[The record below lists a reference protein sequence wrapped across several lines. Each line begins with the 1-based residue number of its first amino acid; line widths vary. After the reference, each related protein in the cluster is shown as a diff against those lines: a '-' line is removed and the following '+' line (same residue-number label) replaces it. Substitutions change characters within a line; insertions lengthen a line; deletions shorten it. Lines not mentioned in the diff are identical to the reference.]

1 MKRIVQNLLAVFLL
15 AVLLVPV
22 TALGEDGTVT
32 KCSNCNSTNI
42 YMNRTIWRNGKHCC
56 VYKCDDCRQ
65 ETYGSYVAC
74 DVTMPT
80 KCTEKATC
88 PTCGKKYTG
97 TTHNMPDEVSW
108 TWNNADGINLASV
121 AGAAACMDCRQ
132 EFTTKAYSIGYKT
145 TKNPTCKS
153 NKEVTY
159 TISGVMLGGRSYSP
173 ATTLEIEGTATG
185 RHSPI
190 PDKGKP
196 ATCTEPGLTE
206 GSHCYYCNEVLE
218 AQKEIPASG
227 HLDVYASKLEQAATC
242 TQDGWTKE
250 TKCKNCG
257 QTVKERE
264 RIPAPGHKEVTDAAV
279 AATCTQDGKKEGKHC
294 SVCKKVLVEQEV
306 IPATGHKEVTDA
318 AVAPT
323 CTKVGWTEGSHC
335 SVCNKELTAQTRIP
349 AIGHA
354 VAEGTEAVWVWHIP
368 ENGGFASADVS
379 AQCKNCKE
387 MISTTANSIAIW
399 HNINAT
405 CTESGK
411 NVYSVTV
418 LLGGQE
424 FYGEKEVK
432 NPDAPAKGHTEV
444 IDAAVAPTCTE
455 TGKTEG
461 KHCSVCKEVL
471 VKQETVP
478 ATGHKEVTDAAVAPT
493 CTKNGLT
500 EGSHCSKCGWV
511 KQAQKPISA
520 IGHAVE
526 KEAETVWE
534 WNIPADGSFA
544 SVKVSAQCKNCN
556 DTISTTANNATY
568 WHSINATCTES
579 GKNVY
584 SVTVSLGGQDFYGE
598 KEVDNPD
605 DPARGHTEVTDA
617 AVAPTCTET
626 GKTEGKHCSVC
637 NTVLTKQETIPAT
650 GHTEVTDAAVAPT
663 CTETGLTEG
672 SHCSV
677 CNTVLKAQEVIPA
690 LGHTEV
696 TDAAVAPTCTQTG
709 LTEGSHC
716 SVCNTVLKAQE
727 VIPALGHTEVT
738 DAAVAPTCT
747 ESGKTEGKHC
757 SVCNTVL
764 KAQEVIPALGHTVVT
779 DAAVAPTCTE
789 TGKTEGKHCSVC
801 NKILVMQEE
810 IPADGHEWGEWFVTE
825 AAKESESG
833 KETRVCRRDS
843 SHTQTREIP
852 ALGNESNAP
861 RLHVLDKQ
869 NADRFFETTQQ
880 GSTLRVVSEY
890 NEVTVLTG
898 TSEILNKLLEQGI
911 QILEFV
917 TPQGTVRVAVKPLL
931 NAMGS
936 NGKFELSVTKQGASL
951 YVNRELRNELLL

>member
-22 TALGEDGTVT
+22 TALGAGCKPYAHAVDKGAETV
-32 KCSNCNSTNI
+32 
-42 YMNRTIWRNGKHCC
+42 W
-56 VYKCDDCRQ
+56 D
-65 ETYGSYVAC
+65 
-74 DVTMPT
+74 
-80 KCTEKATC
+80 
-88 PTCGKKYTG
+88 
-97 TTHNMPDEVSW
+97 W
-108 TWNNADGINLASV
+108 T
-121 AGAAACMDCRQ
+121 
-132 EFTTKAYSIGYKT
+132 
-145 TKNPTCKS
+145 
-153 NKEVTY
+153 
-159 TISGVMLGGRSYSP
+159 
-173 ATTLEIEGTATG
+173 
-185 RHSPI
+185 I
-190 PDKGKP
+190 PDKGFASVTVSARCKNCNEMISTTANSIAIQRTIGANCTESGKNVYWVTVSLGGQDFYGEKEVDNPNAPAKGHTPKTVWGKP
-196 ATCTEPGLTE
+196 ATCAEPGLTA
-206 GSHCYYCNEVLE
+206 GKVCLFCNEVLVKQE
-218 AQKEIPASG
+218 VIPKTD
-227 HLDVYASKLEQAATC
+227 HNKNNIVQTQAYVPYTC
-242 TQDGWTKE
+242 TEDGYTAEK
-250 TKCKNCG
+250 KCKTCG
-257 QTVKERE
+257 QTVQERE

-279 AATCTQDGKKEGKHC
+279 AATCTK
-294 SVCKKVLVEQEV
+294 
-306 IPATGHKEVTDA
+306 
-318 AVAPT
+318 
-323 CTKVGWTEGSHC
+323 
-335 SVCNKELTAQTRIP
+335 
-349 AIGHA
+349 
-354 VAEGTEAVWVWHIP
+354 
-368 ENGGFASADVS
+368 
-379 AQCKNCKE
+379 
-387 MISTTANSIAIW
+387 
-399 HNINAT
+399 
-405 CTESGK
+405 
-411 NVYSVTV
+411 
-418 LLGGQE
+418 
-424 FYGEKEVK
+424 
-432 NPDAPAKGHTEV
+432 
-444 IDAAVAPTCTE
+444 

-526 KEAETVWE
+526 KKAETVWE

-584 SVTVSLGGQDFYGE
+584 SVTVLLGGQEFYGE
-598 KEVDNPD
+598 KEVNNPN

-626 GKTEGKHCSVC
+626 GLTEGKHCSVC
-637 NTVLTKQETIPAT
+637 NTVLKAQEVIPAT

-672 SHCSV
+672 KHCSV
-677 CNTVLKAQEVIPA
+677 CNE
-690 LGHTEV
+690 
-696 TDAAVAPTCTQTG
+696 
-709 LTEGSHC
+709 
-716 SVCNTVLKAQE
+716 VLKAQE

-747 ESGKTEGKHC
+747 ES
-757 SVCNTVL
+757 
-764 KAQEVIPALGHTVVT
+764 
-779 DAAVAPTCTE
+779 
-789 TGKTEGKHCSVC
+789 GKTEGKHCSVC

-833 KETRVCRRDS
+833 KEMRVCHRDG

-890 NEVTVLTG
+890 DEVTVLTG

-936 NGKFELSVTKQGASL
+936 NGKFELSVTKQGATL

>member
-22 TALGEDGTVT
+22 TALGAGCKPYAHAVDKGAETV
-32 KCSNCNSTNI
+32 
-42 YMNRTIWRNGKHCC
+42 W
-56 VYKCDDCRQ
+56 D
-65 ETYGSYVAC
+65 
-74 DVTMPT
+74 
-80 KCTEKATC
+80 
-88 PTCGKKYTG
+88 
-97 TTHNMPDEVSW
+97 W
-108 TWNNADGINLASV
+108 T
-121 AGAAACMDCRQ
+121 
-132 EFTTKAYSIGYKT
+132 
-145 TKNPTCKS
+145 
-153 NKEVTY
+153 
-159 TISGVMLGGRSYSP
+159 
-173 ATTLEIEGTATG
+173 
-185 RHSPI
+185 I
-190 PDKGKP
+190 PDKGFASVTVSARCKNCNEMISTTANSIAIQRTIGANCTESGKNVYWVTVSLGGQDFYGEKEVDNPNAPAKGHTPKTVWGKP
-196 ATCTEPGLTE
+196 ATCAEPGLTA
-206 GSHCYYCNEVLE
+206 GKVCLFCNEVLVKQE
-218 AQKEIPASG
+218 VIPKTD
-227 HLDVYASKLEQAATC
+227 HNKNNIVQTQAYVPYTC
-242 TQDGWTKE
+242 TEDGYTAEK
-250 TKCKNCG
+250 KCKTCG
-257 QTVKERE
+257 QTVQERE

-279 AATCTQDGKKEGKHC
+279 AATCTK
-294 SVCKKVLVEQEV
+294 
-306 IPATGHKEVTDA
+306 
-318 AVAPT
+318 
-323 CTKVGWTEGSHC
+323 
-335 SVCNKELTAQTRIP
+335 
-349 AIGHA
+349 
-354 VAEGTEAVWVWHIP
+354 
-368 ENGGFASADVS
+368 
-379 AQCKNCKE
+379 
-387 MISTTANSIAIW
+387 
-399 HNINAT
+399 
-405 CTESGK
+405 
-411 NVYSVTV
+411 
-418 LLGGQE
+418 
-424 FYGEKEVK
+424 
-432 NPDAPAKGHTEV
+432 
-444 IDAAVAPTCTE
+444 

-526 KEAETVWE
+526 KKAETVWE

-568 WHSINATCTES
+568 WHSINATCTKD

-598 KEVDNPD
+598 KEVDNPN
-605 DPARGHTEVTDA
+605 DPARGHTEVIDA

-637 NTVLTKQETIPAT
+637 NEVLKAQEVIPAT

-663 CTETGLTEG
+663 C
-672 SHCSV
+672 
-677 CNTVLKAQEVIPA
+677 I
-690 LGHTEV
+690 
-696 TDAAVAPTCTQTG
+696 
-709 LTEGSHC
+709 
-716 SVCNTVLKAQE
+716 
-727 VIPALGHTEVT
+727 
-738 DAAVAPTCT
+738 
-747 ESGKTEGKHC
+747 ESGKTEG
-757 SVCNTVL
+757 T
-764 KAQEVIPALGHTVVT
+764 
-779 DAAVAPTCTE
+779 
-789 TGKTEGKHCSVC
+789 HCSVC

-833 KETRVCRRDS
+833 KEMRVCRRDS

-890 NEVTVLTG
+890 DEVTVLTG

-936 NGKFELSVTKQGASL
+936 NGKFELSVTKQGATL

>member
-22 TALGEDGTVT
+22 TALGAGCKPYAHAVDKGAETV
-32 KCSNCNSTNI
+32 
-42 YMNRTIWRNGKHCC
+42 W
-56 VYKCDDCRQ
+56 D
-65 ETYGSYVAC
+65 
-74 DVTMPT
+74 
-80 KCTEKATC
+80 
-88 PTCGKKYTG
+88 
-97 TTHNMPDEVSW
+97 W
-108 TWNNADGINLASV
+108 T
-121 AGAAACMDCRQ
+121 
-132 EFTTKAYSIGYKT
+132 
-145 TKNPTCKS
+145 
-153 NKEVTY
+153 
-159 TISGVMLGGRSYSP
+159 
-173 ATTLEIEGTATG
+173 
-185 RHSPI
+185 I
-190 PDKGKP
+190 PDKGFASVTVSARCKNCNEMISTTANSIAIQRTIGANCTESGKNVYWVTVSLGGQDFYGEKEVDNPNAPAKGHTPKTVWGKP
-196 ATCTEPGLTE
+196 ATCAEPGLTA
-206 GSHCYYCNEVLE
+206 GKVCLFCNEVLVKQE
-218 AQKEIPASG
+218 VIPKTD
-227 HLDVYASKLEQAATC
+227 HNKNNIVQTQAYVPYTC
-242 TQDGWTKE
+242 TEDGYTAEK
-250 TKCKNCG
+250 KCKACG
-257 QTVKERE
+257 QTVQERE

-279 AATCTQDGKKEGKHC
+279 AATCTK
-294 SVCKKVLVEQEV
+294 
-306 IPATGHKEVTDA
+306 
-318 AVAPT
+318 
-323 CTKVGWTEGSHC
+323 
-335 SVCNKELTAQTRIP
+335 
-349 AIGHA
+349 
-354 VAEGTEAVWVWHIP
+354 
-368 ENGGFASADVS
+368 
-379 AQCKNCKE
+379 
-387 MISTTANSIAIW
+387 
-399 HNINAT
+399 
-405 CTESGK
+405 
-411 NVYSVTV
+411 
-418 LLGGQE
+418 
-424 FYGEKEVK
+424 
-432 NPDAPAKGHTEV
+432 
-444 IDAAVAPTCTE
+444 

-526 KEAETVWE
+526 KKAETVWE

-568 WHSINATCTES
+568 WHSINATCTKD

-598 KEVDNPD
+598 KEVENPN
-605 DPARGHTEVTDA
+605 DPARGHTEVIDA

-637 NTVLTKQETIPAT
+637 NE
-650 GHTEVTDAAVAPT
+650 
-663 CTETGLTEG
+663 
-672 SHCSV
+672 
-677 CNTVLKAQEVIPA
+677 
-690 LGHTEV
+690 
-696 TDAAVAPTCTQTG
+696 
-709 LTEGSHC
+709 
-716 SVCNTVLKAQE
+716 VLKAQE

-747 ESGKTEGKHC
+747 ES
-757 SVCNTVL
+757 
-764 KAQEVIPALGHTVVT
+764 
-779 DAAVAPTCTE
+779 
-789 TGKTEGKHCSVC
+789 GKTEGKHCSVC

-833 KETRVCRRDS
+833 KEMRVCRRDG

-890 NEVTVLTG
+890 DEVTVLTG

-936 NGKFELSVTKQGASL
+936 NGKFELSVTKQGATL

>member
-22 TALGEDGTVT
+22 TALGAEKCEHVMPDEAVWTWTPPATPGEGTASYTITAECT
-32 KCSNCNSTNI
+32 KCGKVFTGNG
-42 YMNRTIWRNGKHCC
+42 RAWIWDTEAATCTHNKFVTHKINHSLNGK
-56 VYKCDDCRQ
+56 
-65 ETYGSYVAC
+65 T
-74 DVTMPT
+74 
-80 KCTEKATC
+80 
-88 PTCGKKYTG
+88 YTG
-97 TTHNMPDEVSW
+97 TYRVEVPN
-108 TWNNADGINLASV
+108 T
-121 AGAAACMDCRQ
+121 MQ
-132 EFTTKAYSIGYKT
+132 EDTAEPVWGK
-145 TKNPTCKS
+145 
-153 NKEVTY
+153 
-159 TISGVMLGGRSYSP
+159 P
-173 ATTLEIEGTATG
+173 ATCAEAGLSYGERCKFCKKMLKEQTEIPKKTEHNNIIQTQ
-185 RHSPI
+185 
-190 PDKGKP
+190 KYKP
-196 ATCTEPGLTE
+196 ATCTEDG
-206 GSHCYYCNEVLE
+206 HE
-218 AQKEIPASG
+218 AEKQCQTCGTITKPATII
-227 HLDVYASKLEQAATC
+227 KAT
-242 TQDGWTKE
+242 
-250 TKCKNCG
+250 
-257 QTVKERE
+257 
-264 RIPAPGHKEVTDAAV
+264 GHKWVTDAAV
-279 AATCTQDGKKEGKHC
+279 AATCTQD
-294 SVCKKVLVEQEV
+294 
-306 IPATGHKEVTDA
+306 
-318 AVAPT
+318 
-323 CTKVGWTEGSHC
+323 
-335 SVCNKELTAQTRIP
+335 
-349 AIGHA
+349 
-354 VAEGTEAVWVWHIP
+354 
-368 ENGGFASADVS
+368 
-379 AQCKNCKE
+379 
-387 MISTTANSIAIW
+387 
-399 HNINAT
+399 
-405 CTESGK
+405 
-411 NVYSVTV
+411 
-418 LLGGQE
+418 
-424 FYGEKEVK
+424 
-432 NPDAPAKGHTEV
+432 
-444 IDAAVAPTCTE
+444 
-455 TGKTEG
+455 GKTEG

-637 NTVLTKQETIPAT
+637 NTVLKAQEVIPAT

-672 SHCSV
+672 KHCSV

-690 LGHTEV
+690 TGHTEV

-727 VIPALGHTEVT
+727 VIPAPGHKEVT

-747 ESGKTEGKHC
+747 KTG
-757 SVCNTVL
+757 L
-764 KAQEVIPALGHTVVT
+764 
-779 DAAVAPTCTE
+779 
-789 TGKTEGKHCSVC
+789 TEGKHCSVC

-833 KETRVCRRDS
+833 KEMRVCRRDS

-890 NEVTVLTG
+890 DEVTVLTG

-936 NGKFELSVTKQGASL
+936 NGKFELSVTKQGATL

>member
-22 TALGEDGTVT
+22 TALGAEKCEHVMPDEAVWTWTPPATPGEGTASYTITAECT
-32 KCSNCNSTNI
+32 KCGKVFTGNG
-42 YMNRTIWRNGKHCC
+42 RAWIWDTEAATCTHNKFVTHKINHSLNGK
-56 VYKCDDCRQ
+56 
-65 ETYGSYVAC
+65 T
-74 DVTMPT
+74 
-80 KCTEKATC
+80 
-88 PTCGKKYTG
+88 YTG
-97 TTHNMPDEVSW
+97 TYRVEVPN
-108 TWNNADGINLASV
+108 T
-121 AGAAACMDCRQ
+121 MQ
-132 EFTTKAYSIGYKT
+132 EHTAEPVWGK
-145 TKNPTCKS
+145 
-153 NKEVTY
+153 
-159 TISGVMLGGRSYSP
+159 P
-173 ATTLEIEGTATG
+173 ATCAEAGLSYGERCKFCKKMLKEQTEIPKKTEHNNIIQTQ
-185 RHSPI
+185 
-190 PDKGKP
+190 KYKP
-196 ATCTEPGLTE
+196 ATCTEDG
-206 GSHCYYCNEVLE
+206 HE
-218 AQKEIPASG
+218 AEKQCQTCGTITKPATII
-227 HLDVYASKLEQAATC
+227 KAT
-242 TQDGWTKE
+242 
-250 TKCKNCG
+250 
-257 QTVKERE
+257 
-264 RIPAPGHKEVTDAAV
+264 GHKWVTDAAV
-279 AATCTQDGKKEGKHC
+279 AATCTQD
-294 SVCKKVLVEQEV
+294 
-306 IPATGHKEVTDA
+306 
-318 AVAPT
+318 
-323 CTKVGWTEGSHC
+323 
-335 SVCNKELTAQTRIP
+335 
-349 AIGHA
+349 
-354 VAEGTEAVWVWHIP
+354 
-368 ENGGFASADVS
+368 
-379 AQCKNCKE
+379 
-387 MISTTANSIAIW
+387 
-399 HNINAT
+399 
-405 CTESGK
+405 
-411 NVYSVTV
+411 
-418 LLGGQE
+418 
-424 FYGEKEVK
+424 
-432 NPDAPAKGHTEV
+432 
-444 IDAAVAPTCTE
+444 
-455 TGKTEG
+455 GKTEG

-626 GKTEGKHCSVC
+626 GKTEG
-637 NTVLTKQETIPAT
+637 
-650 GHTEVTDAAVAPT
+650 
-663 CTETGLTEG
+663 

-696 TDAAVAPTCTQTG
+696 TDAAVAPTCTKTG
-709 LTEGSHC
+709 LT
-716 SVCNTVLKAQE
+716 A
-727 VIPALGHTEVT
+727 
-738 DAAVAPTCT
+738 
-747 ESGKTEGKHC
+747 GKHC

-764 KAQEVIPALGHTVVT
+764 KAQEVIPATGHTVVT

-789 TGKTEGKHCSVC
+789 TGKTEGKHCSVCNTVLTKQETVPATGHTEVTDAAVAPTCTESGKTEGKHCSVC

-833 KETRVCRRDS
+833 KEMRVCRRDG

-890 NEVTVLTG
+890 DEVTVLTG

-936 NGKFELSVTKQGASL
+936 NGKFELSVTKQGATL

>member
-22 TALGEDGTVT
+22 TALGAEKCEHVMPDEAVWTWTPPATPGEGTASYTITAECT
-32 KCSNCNSTNI
+32 KCGKVFTGNG
-42 YMNRTIWRNGKHCC
+42 RAWIWDTEAATCTHNKFVTHKINHSLNGK
-56 VYKCDDCRQ
+56 
-65 ETYGSYVAC
+65 T
-74 DVTMPT
+74 
-80 KCTEKATC
+80 
-88 PTCGKKYTG
+88 YTG
-97 TTHNMPDEVSW
+97 TYRVEVPN
-108 TWNNADGINLASV
+108 T
-121 AGAAACMDCRQ
+121 MQ
-132 EFTTKAYSIGYKT
+132 EHTAEPVWGK
-145 TKNPTCKS
+145 
-153 NKEVTY
+153 
-159 TISGVMLGGRSYSP
+159 P
-173 ATTLEIEGTATG
+173 ATCAEAGLSYGERCKFCKKMLKEQTEIPKKTEHNNIIQTQ
-185 RHSPI
+185 
-190 PDKGKP
+190 KYKP
-196 ATCTEPGLTE
+196 ATCTEDG
-206 GSHCYYCNEVLE
+206 HE
-218 AQKEIPASG
+218 AEKQCQTCGTITKPATII
-227 HLDVYASKLEQAATC
+227 KAT
-242 TQDGWTKE
+242 
-250 TKCKNCG
+250 
-257 QTVKERE
+257 
-264 RIPAPGHKEVTDAAV
+264 GHKWVTDAAV
-279 AATCTQDGKKEGKHC
+279 AATCTQD
-294 SVCKKVLVEQEV
+294 
-306 IPATGHKEVTDA
+306 
-318 AVAPT
+318 
-323 CTKVGWTEGSHC
+323 
-335 SVCNKELTAQTRIP
+335 
-349 AIGHA
+349 
-354 VAEGTEAVWVWHIP
+354 
-368 ENGGFASADVS
+368 
-379 AQCKNCKE
+379 
-387 MISTTANSIAIW
+387 
-399 HNINAT
+399 
-405 CTESGK
+405 
-411 NVYSVTV
+411 
-418 LLGGQE
+418 
-424 FYGEKEVK
+424 
-432 NPDAPAKGHTEV
+432 
-444 IDAAVAPTCTE
+444 
-455 TGKTEG
+455 GKTEG

-626 GKTEGKHCSVC
+626 GKTEG
-637 NTVLTKQETIPAT
+637 
-650 GHTEVTDAAVAPT
+650 
-663 CTETGLTEG
+663 

-696 TDAAVAPTCTQTG
+696 TDAAVAPTCTKTGLTEGKHCSVCNEVLVEQETIPATGHTEVTDAAVAPTCTETGKTEGKHCSVCNTVLVEQETIPALGHTEVTDAAVAPTCTQTG
-709 LTEGSHC
+709 LTEGKHC

-757 SVCNTVL
+757 SVCN
-764 KAQEVIPALGHTVVT
+764 
-779 DAAVAPTCTE
+779 
-789 TGKTEGKHCSVC
+789 
-801 NKILVMQEE
+801 KILVMQEE

-833 KETRVCRRDS
+833 KEMRVCRRDG

-890 NEVTVLTG
+890 DEVTVLTG

-936 NGKFELSVTKQGASL
+936 NGKFELSVTKQGATL

>member
-306 IPATGHKEVTDA
+306 IPATGH
-318 AVAPT
+318 
-323 CTKVGWTEGSHC
+323 
-335 SVCNKELTAQTRIP
+335 
-349 AIGHA
+349 
-354 VAEGTEAVWVWHIP
+354 
-368 ENGGFASADVS
+368 
-379 AQCKNCKE
+379 
-387 MISTTANSIAIW
+387 
-399 HNINAT
+399 
-405 CTESGK
+405 
-411 NVYSVTV
+411 
-418 LLGGQE
+418 
-424 FYGEKEVK
+424 
-432 NPDAPAKGHTEV
+432 
-444 IDAAVAPTCTE
+444 
-455 TGKTEG
+455 
-461 KHCSVCKEVL
+461 
-471 VKQETVP
+471 
-478 ATGHKEVTDAAVAPT
+478 
-493 CTKNGLT
+493 
-500 EGSHCSKCGWV
+500 
-511 KQAQKPISA
+511 
-520 IGHAVE
+520 
-526 KEAETVWE
+526 
-534 WNIPADGSFA
+534 
-544 SVKVSAQCKNCN
+544 
-556 DTISTTANNATY
+556 
-568 WHSINATCTES
+568 
-579 GKNVY
+579 
-584 SVTVSLGGQDFYGE
+584 
-598 KEVDNPD
+598 
-605 DPARGHTEVTDA
+605 TEVTDA

-626 GKTEGKHCSVC
+626 GKTEG
-637 NTVLTKQETIPAT
+637 T
-650 GHTEVTDAAVAPT
+650 
-663 CTETGLTEG
+663 
-672 SHCSV
+672 
-677 CNTVLKAQEVIPA
+677 
-690 LGHTEV
+690 
-696 TDAAVAPTCTQTG
+696 
-709 LTEGSHC
+709 
-716 SVCNTVLKAQE
+716 
-727 VIPALGHTEVT
+727 
-738 DAAVAPTCT
+738 
-747 ESGKTEGKHC
+747 
-757 SVCNTVL
+757 
-764 KAQEVIPALGHTVVT
+764 
-779 DAAVAPTCTE
+779 
-789 TGKTEGKHCSVC
+789 HCSVC

-880 GSTLRVVSEY
+880 GSTLRIVSEY
-890 NEVTVLTG
+890 DEVTVLTG

-936 NGKFELSVTKQGASL
+936 NGKFELSVTKQGATL

>member
-32 KCSNCNSTNI
+32 ECSNCNSTNI
-42 YMNRTIWRNGKHCC
+42 YVTRKNWYNGKHRC
-56 VYKCDDCRQ
+56 VYKCSDCKN
-65 ETYGSYVAC
+65 ETYGSYVPC

-80 KCTEKATC
+80 GCTETATC
-88 PTCGKKYTG
+88 PTCGHKYTG

-108 TWNNADGINLASV
+108 TWNNADGKNMASV
-121 AGAAACMDCRQ
+121 TGTAKCIDCGKTIEKTRYSIAYKI
-132 EFTTKAYSIGYKT
+132 TTK
-145 TKNPTCKS
+145 PTCQL
-153 NKEVTY
+153 NQEVTY
-159 TISGVMLGGRSYSP
+159 APQDGVTLGGRRYSP
-173 ATTLEIEGTATG
+173 SFTVEIPNTKTD
-185 RHSPI
+185 HFPI
-190 PDKGKP
+190 RDKGKP
-196 ATCTEPGLTE
+196 ATCTEDGLTE
-206 GSHCYYCNEVLE
+206 GSHCYYCNKVLE
-218 AQKEIPASG
+218 AQEAVPASG

-257 QTVKERE
+257 QTVQERE
-264 RIPAPGHKEVTDAAV
+264 RIPAP
-279 AATCTQDGKKEGKHC
+279 
-294 SVCKKVLVEQEV
+294 
-306 IPATGHKEVTDA
+306 
-318 AVAPT
+318 
-323 CTKVGWTEGSHC
+323 
-335 SVCNKELTAQTRIP
+335 
-349 AIGHA
+349 
-354 VAEGTEAVWVWHIP
+354 
-368 ENGGFASADVS
+368 
-379 AQCKNCKE
+379 
-387 MISTTANSIAIW
+387 
-399 HNINAT
+399 
-405 CTESGK
+405 
-411 NVYSVTV
+411 
-418 LLGGQE
+418 
-424 FYGEKEVK
+424 
-432 NPDAPAKGHTEV
+432 
-444 IDAAVAPTCTE
+444 
-455 TGKTEG
+455 
-461 KHCSVCKEVL
+461 
-471 VKQETVP
+471 
-478 ATGHKEVTDAAVAPT
+478 GHKEVTDAAVAPT

-526 KEAETVWE
+526 KKAETVWE

-584 SVTVSLGGQDFYGE
+584 SVTVLLGGQEFYGE
-598 KEVDNPD
+598 KEVNNPN

-637 NTVLTKQETIPAT
+637 NTVL
-650 GHTEVTDAAVAPT
+650 
-663 CTETGLTEG
+663 
-672 SHCSV
+672 
-677 CNTVLKAQEVIPA
+677 
-690 LGHTEV
+690 
-696 TDAAVAPTCTQTG
+696 
-709 LTEGSHC
+709 
-716 SVCNTVLKAQE
+716 KAQE

-747 ESGKTEGKHC
+747 ETGKTEGKHCSVCNTVLVKQETVPATGHTEVTDVAVAPTCTETGLTEGTHC

-764 KAQEVIPALGHTVVT
+764 KAQEVIPATGHTEVT

-833 KETRVCRRDS
+833 KEMRVCRRDS

-890 NEVTVLTG
+890 DEVTVLTG

-936 NGKFELSVTKQGASL
+936 NGKFELSVTKQGATL

>member
-22 TALGEDGTVT
+22 TALGAEKCEHVMPDEAVWTWTPPATPGEGTASYTITAECT
-32 KCSNCNSTNI
+32 KCGKVFTG
-42 YMNRTIWRNGKHCC
+42 NGKAWIQH
-56 VYKCDDCRQ
+56 
-65 ETYGSYVAC
+65 
-74 DVTMPT
+74 
-80 KCTEKATC
+80 TEAATC
-88 PTCGKKYTG
+88 THNKFVTHIINHPLNGKTYTG
-97 TTHNMPDEVSW
+97 TYRVEVPN
-108 TWNNADGINLASV
+108 T
-121 AGAAACMDCRQ
+121 MQ
-132 EFTTKAYSIGYKT
+132 EHTAEPVWGK
-145 TKNPTCKS
+145 
-153 NKEVTY
+153 
-159 TISGVMLGGRSYSP
+159 P
-173 ATTLEIEGTATG
+173 ATCAEAGLSYGERCKFCKKMLKEQTEIPKKTEHNNIIQTQ
-185 RHSPI
+185 
-190 PDKGKP
+190 KYKP
-196 ATCTEPGLTE
+196 ATCTEDG
-206 GSHCYYCNEVLE
+206 HE
-218 AQKEIPASG
+218 AEKQCQTCGTITKPATII
-227 HLDVYASKLEQAATC
+227 KAT
-242 TQDGWTKE
+242 
-250 TKCKNCG
+250 
-257 QTVKERE
+257 
-264 RIPAPGHKEVTDAAV
+264 GHKWVTDAAV
-279 AATCTQDGKKEGKHC
+279 AATCTQDGKTEGKHC
-294 SVCKKVLVEQEV
+294 SVCKEVLEEQET

-335 SVCNKELTAQTRIP
+335 S
-349 AIGHA
+349 
-354 VAEGTEAVWVWHIP
+354 
-368 ENGGFASADVS
+368 
-379 AQCKNCKE
+379 
-387 MISTTANSIAIW
+387 
-399 HNINAT
+399 
-405 CTESGK
+405 
-411 NVYSVTV
+411 
-418 LLGGQE
+418 
-424 FYGEKEVK
+424 
-432 NPDAPAKGHTEV
+432 
-444 IDAAVAPTCTE
+444 
-455 TGKTEG
+455 
-461 KHCSVCKEVL
+461 
-471 VKQETVP
+471 
-478 ATGHKEVTDAAVAPT
+478 
-493 CTKNGLT
+493 
-500 EGSHCSKCGWV
+500 KCGWV
-511 KQAQKPISA
+511 KQAQKPILA

-598 KEVDNPD
+598 KEVENPD
-605 DPARGHTEVTDA
+605 APARGHTEVIDAAVAPTCTETGKTEGKHCSVCNTVLVKQETVPATGHTEVTDVAVAPTCTETGLTEGKHCSVCNTVLKAQEVIPATGHTEVTDA

-637 NTVLTKQETIPAT
+637 NE
-650 GHTEVTDAAVAPT
+650 
-663 CTETGLTEG
+663 
-672 SHCSV
+672 
-677 CNTVLKAQEVIPA
+677 
-690 LGHTEV
+690 
-696 TDAAVAPTCTQTG
+696 
-709 LTEGSHC
+709 
-716 SVCNTVLKAQE
+716 VLKAQE

-747 ESGKTEGKHC
+747 ETGLTEGTHC

-764 KAQEVIPALGHTVVT
+764 KAQEVIPATGHTEVT

-833 KETRVCRRDS
+833 KEMRVCRRDS

-890 NEVTVLTG
+890 DEVTVLTG

-936 NGKFELSVTKQGASL
+936 NGKFELSVTKQGATL

>member
-22 TALGEDGTVT
+22 TALGAGCKPYAHAVDKGAETV
-32 KCSNCNSTNI
+32 
-42 YMNRTIWRNGKHCC
+42 W
-56 VYKCDDCRQ
+56 D
-65 ETYGSYVAC
+65 
-74 DVTMPT
+74 
-80 KCTEKATC
+80 
-88 PTCGKKYTG
+88 
-97 TTHNMPDEVSW
+97 W
-108 TWNNADGINLASV
+108 T
-121 AGAAACMDCRQ
+121 
-132 EFTTKAYSIGYKT
+132 
-145 TKNPTCKS
+145 
-153 NKEVTY
+153 
-159 TISGVMLGGRSYSP
+159 
-173 ATTLEIEGTATG
+173 
-185 RHSPI
+185 I
-190 PDKGKP
+190 PDKGFASVTVSARCKNCNEMISTTANSIAIQRTIGANCTESGKNVYWVTVSLGGQDFYGEKEVDNPNAPAKGHTPKTVWGKP
-196 ATCTEPGLTE
+196 ATCAEPGLTA
-206 GSHCYYCNEVLE
+206 GKVCLFCNEVLVKQE
-218 AQKEIPASG
+218 VIPKTD
-227 HLDVYASKLEQAATC
+227 HNKNNIVQTQAYVPYTC
-242 TQDGWTKE
+242 TEDGYTAEK
-250 TKCKNCG
+250 KCKTCG
-257 QTVKERE
+257 QTVQERE

-279 AATCTQDGKKEGKHC
+279 AATCTK
-294 SVCKKVLVEQEV
+294 
-306 IPATGHKEVTDA
+306 
-318 AVAPT
+318 
-323 CTKVGWTEGSHC
+323 
-335 SVCNKELTAQTRIP
+335 
-349 AIGHA
+349 
-354 VAEGTEAVWVWHIP
+354 
-368 ENGGFASADVS
+368 
-379 AQCKNCKE
+379 
-387 MISTTANSIAIW
+387 
-399 HNINAT
+399 
-405 CTESGK
+405 
-411 NVYSVTV
+411 
-418 LLGGQE
+418 
-424 FYGEKEVK
+424 
-432 NPDAPAKGHTEV
+432 
-444 IDAAVAPTCTE
+444 

-637 NTVLTKQETIPAT
+637 NTVLTKQETVPAT

-663 CTETGLTEG
+663 CTETGKTEG
-672 SHCSV
+672 
-677 CNTVLKAQEVIPA
+677 K
-690 LGHTEV
+690 
-696 TDAAVAPTCTQTG
+696 
-709 LTEGSHC
+709 HC

>member
-22 TALGEDGTVT
+22 TALGAGCKPYAHAVDKGAETV
-32 KCSNCNSTNI
+32 
-42 YMNRTIWRNGKHCC
+42 W
-56 VYKCDDCRQ
+56 D
-65 ETYGSYVAC
+65 
-74 DVTMPT
+74 
-80 KCTEKATC
+80 
-88 PTCGKKYTG
+88 
-97 TTHNMPDEVSW
+97 W
-108 TWNNADGINLASV
+108 T
-121 AGAAACMDCRQ
+121 
-132 EFTTKAYSIGYKT
+132 
-145 TKNPTCKS
+145 
-153 NKEVTY
+153 
-159 TISGVMLGGRSYSP
+159 
-173 ATTLEIEGTATG
+173 
-185 RHSPI
+185 I
-190 PDKGKP
+190 PDKGFASVTVSARCKNCNEMISTTANSIAIQRTIGANCTESGKNVYWVTVSLGGQDFYGEKEVDNPNAPAKGHTPKTVWGKP
-196 ATCTEPGLTE
+196 ATCAEPGLTA
-206 GSHCYYCNEVLE
+206 GKVCLFCNEVLVKQE
-218 AQKEIPASG
+218 VIPKTD
-227 HLDVYASKLEQAATC
+227 HNKNNIVQTQAYVPYTC
-242 TQDGWTKE
+242 TEDGYTAEK
-250 TKCKNCG
+250 KCKTCG
-257 QTVKERE
+257 QTVQERE

-279 AATCTQDGKKEGKHC
+279 AATCTK
-294 SVCKKVLVEQEV
+294 
-306 IPATGHKEVTDA
+306 
-318 AVAPT
+318 
-323 CTKVGWTEGSHC
+323 
-335 SVCNKELTAQTRIP
+335 
-349 AIGHA
+349 
-354 VAEGTEAVWVWHIP
+354 
-368 ENGGFASADVS
+368 
-379 AQCKNCKE
+379 
-387 MISTTANSIAIW
+387 
-399 HNINAT
+399 
-405 CTESGK
+405 
-411 NVYSVTV
+411 
-418 LLGGQE
+418 
-424 FYGEKEVK
+424 
-432 NPDAPAKGHTEV
+432 
-444 IDAAVAPTCTE
+444 

-526 KEAETVWE
+526 KKAETVWE

-584 SVTVSLGGQDFYGE
+584 SVTVLLGGQEFYGE
-598 KEVDNPD
+598 KEVNNPN

-626 GKTEGKHCSVC
+626 GLTEGK
-637 NTVLTKQETIPAT
+637 
-650 GHTEVTDAAVAPT
+650 
-663 CTETGLTEG
+663 
-672 SHCSV
+672 HCSV

-690 LGHTEV
+690 TGHKEV

-757 SVCNTVL
+757 SVCN
-764 KAQEVIPALGHTVVT
+764 
-779 DAAVAPTCTE
+779 
-789 TGKTEGKHCSVC
+789 
-801 NKILVMQEE
+801 KILVMQEE

-833 KETRVCRRDS
+833 KEMRVCHRDG

-890 NEVTVLTG
+890 DEVTVLTG

-936 NGKFELSVTKQGASL
+936 NGKFELSVTKQGATL

>member
-22 TALGEDGTVT
+22 TALGAGCKPYAHAVDKGAETV
-32 KCSNCNSTNI
+32 
-42 YMNRTIWRNGKHCC
+42 W
-56 VYKCDDCRQ
+56 D
-65 ETYGSYVAC
+65 
-74 DVTMPT
+74 
-80 KCTEKATC
+80 
-88 PTCGKKYTG
+88 
-97 TTHNMPDEVSW
+97 W
-108 TWNNADGINLASV
+108 T
-121 AGAAACMDCRQ
+121 
-132 EFTTKAYSIGYKT
+132 
-145 TKNPTCKS
+145 
-153 NKEVTY
+153 
-159 TISGVMLGGRSYSP
+159 
-173 ATTLEIEGTATG
+173 
-185 RHSPI
+185 I
-190 PDKGKP
+190 PDKGFASVTVSARCKNCNEMISTTANSIAIQRTIGANCTESGKNVYWVTVSLGGQDFYGEKEVDNPNAPAKGHTPKTVWGKP
-196 ATCTEPGLTE
+196 ATCAEPGLTA
-206 GSHCYYCNEVLE
+206 GKVCLFCNEVLVKQE
-218 AQKEIPASG
+218 VIPKTD
-227 HLDVYASKLEQAATC
+227 HNKNNIVQTQAYVPYTC
-242 TQDGWTKE
+242 TEDGYTAEK
-250 TKCKNCG
+250 KCKTCG
-257 QTVKERE
+257 QTVQERE

-279 AATCTQDGKKEGKHC
+279 AATCTK
-294 SVCKKVLVEQEV
+294 
-306 IPATGHKEVTDA
+306 
-318 AVAPT
+318 
-323 CTKVGWTEGSHC
+323 
-335 SVCNKELTAQTRIP
+335 
-349 AIGHA
+349 
-354 VAEGTEAVWVWHIP
+354 
-368 ENGGFASADVS
+368 
-379 AQCKNCKE
+379 
-387 MISTTANSIAIW
+387 
-399 HNINAT
+399 
-405 CTESGK
+405 
-411 NVYSVTV
+411 
-418 LLGGQE
+418 
-424 FYGEKEVK
+424 
-432 NPDAPAKGHTEV
+432 
-444 IDAAVAPTCTE
+444 

-526 KEAETVWE
+526 KKAETVWE

-584 SVTVSLGGQDFYGE
+584 SVTVLLGGQEFYGE
-598 KEVDNPD
+598 KEVNNPN

-626 GKTEGKHCSVC
+626 GLTEGKHCSVC
-637 NTVLTKQETIPAT
+637 NTVLKAQEVIPAT

-672 SHCSV
+672 KHCSV
-677 CNTVLKAQEVIPA
+677 CNE
-690 LGHTEV
+690 
-696 TDAAVAPTCTQTG
+696 
-709 LTEGSHC
+709 
-716 SVCNTVLKAQE
+716 VLKAQE

-747 ESGKTEGKHC
+747 ES
-757 SVCNTVL
+757 
-764 KAQEVIPALGHTVVT
+764 
-779 DAAVAPTCTE
+779 
-789 TGKTEGKHCSVC
+789 GKTEGKHCSVC

-833 KETRVCRRDS
+833 KEMRVCRRDG

-890 NEVTVLTG
+890 DEVTVLTG

-936 NGKFELSVTKQGASL
+936 NGKFELSVTKQGATL

>member
-22 TALGEDGTVT
+22 TALGAGCKPYAHAVDKGAETV
-32 KCSNCNSTNI
+32 
-42 YMNRTIWRNGKHCC
+42 W
-56 VYKCDDCRQ
+56 D
-65 ETYGSYVAC
+65 
-74 DVTMPT
+74 
-80 KCTEKATC
+80 
-88 PTCGKKYTG
+88 
-97 TTHNMPDEVSW
+97 W
-108 TWNNADGINLASV
+108 T
-121 AGAAACMDCRQ
+121 
-132 EFTTKAYSIGYKT
+132 
-145 TKNPTCKS
+145 
-153 NKEVTY
+153 
-159 TISGVMLGGRSYSP
+159 
-173 ATTLEIEGTATG
+173 
-185 RHSPI
+185 I
-190 PDKGKP
+190 PDKGFASVTVSARCKNCNEMISTTANSIAIQRTIGANCTESGKNVYWVTVSLGGQDFYGEKEVDNPNAPAKGHTPKTVWGKP
-196 ATCTEPGLTE
+196 ATCAEPGLTA
-206 GSHCYYCNEVLE
+206 GKVCLFCNEVLVKQE
-218 AQKEIPASG
+218 VIPKTD
-227 HLDVYASKLEQAATC
+227 HNKNNIVQTQAYVPYTC
-242 TQDGWTKE
+242 TEDGYTAEK
-250 TKCKNCG
+250 KCKACG
-257 QTVKERE
+257 QTVQERE

-279 AATCTQDGKKEGKHC
+279 AATCTK
-294 SVCKKVLVEQEV
+294 
-306 IPATGHKEVTDA
+306 
-318 AVAPT
+318 
-323 CTKVGWTEGSHC
+323 
-335 SVCNKELTAQTRIP
+335 
-349 AIGHA
+349 
-354 VAEGTEAVWVWHIP
+354 
-368 ENGGFASADVS
+368 
-379 AQCKNCKE
+379 
-387 MISTTANSIAIW
+387 
-399 HNINAT
+399 
-405 CTESGK
+405 
-411 NVYSVTV
+411 
-418 LLGGQE
+418 
-424 FYGEKEVK
+424 
-432 NPDAPAKGHTEV
+432 
-444 IDAAVAPTCTE
+444 

-526 KEAETVWE
+526 KKAETVWE

-568 WHSINATCTES
+568 WHSINATCTKD

-598 KEVDNPD
+598 KEVENPN
-605 DPARGHTEVTDA
+605 DPARGHTEVIDAAVAPTCTETGKTEGKHCSVCNTVLKAQEVIPALGHTEVTDAAVAPTCTKTGKTEGKHCSVCNTVLTKQETVPATGHTEVTDA

-637 NTVLTKQETIPAT
+637 NTVL
-650 GHTEVTDAAVAPT
+650 
-663 CTETGLTEG
+663 
-672 SHCSV
+672 
-677 CNTVLKAQEVIPA
+677 KAQEVIPA
-690 LGHTEV
+690 TGHTEV

-757 SVCNTVL
+757 SVCN
-764 KAQEVIPALGHTVVT
+764 
-779 DAAVAPTCTE
+779 
-789 TGKTEGKHCSVC
+789 
-801 NKILVMQEE
+801 KILVMQEE

-833 KETRVCRRDS
+833 KEIRVCRRDS

-890 NEVTVLTG
+890 DEVTVLTG

-936 NGKFELSVTKQGASL
+936 NGKFELSVTKQGATL

>member
-22 TALGEDGTVT
+22 TALGEE
-32 KCSNCNSTNI
+32 CN
-42 YMNRTIWRNGKHCC
+42 
-56 VYKCDDCRQ
+56 
-65 ETYGSYVAC
+65 
-74 DVTMPT
+74 
-80 KCTEKATC
+80 
-88 PTCGKKYTG
+88 
-97 TTHNMPDEVSW
+97 
-108 TWNNADGINLASV
+108 
-121 AGAAACMDCRQ
+121 
-132 EFTTKAYSIGYKT
+132 
-145 TKNPTCKS
+145 
-153 NKEVTY
+153 
-159 TISGVMLGGRSYSP
+159 
-173 ATTLEIEGTATG
+173 
-185 RHSPI
+185 
-190 PDKGKP
+190 
-196 ATCTEPGLTE
+196 
-206 GSHCYYCNEVLE
+206 
-218 AQKEIPASG
+218 
-227 HLDVYASKLEQAATC
+227 
-242 TQDGWTKE
+242 
-250 TKCKNCG
+250 
-257 QTVKERE
+257 
-264 RIPAPGHKEVTDAAV
+264 
-279 AATCTQDGKKEGKHC
+279 
-294 SVCKKVLVEQEV
+294 
-306 IPATGHKEVTDA
+306 
-318 AVAPT
+318 
-323 CTKVGWTEGSHC
+323 
-335 SVCNKELTAQTRIP
+335 
-349 AIGHA
+349 HA

-387 MISTTANSIAIW
+387 MISTTANSIAIQSTIGA
-399 HNINAT
+399 N

-418 LLGGQE
+418 SLGGQD
-424 FYGEKEVK
+424 FYGEKEVD
-432 NPDAPAKGHTEV
+432 NPNAPAKGHTPKTVWGKPATCAEPGLTAGKVCLFCSEVLVKQEVIPKTDHNKNNIVQTQKYKPYTCTEDGYTAEKKCTTCGQIVQKRERLKAPGHTVV
-444 IDAAVAPTCTE
+444 IDAAVAPTCTKD
-455 TGKTEG
+455 GKTEG
-461 KHCSVCKEVL
+461 KHCRVCREVL
-471 VKQETVP
+471 VEQETIP

-500 EGSHCSKCGWV
+500 EGSHCSVCNKV
-511 KQAQKPISA
+511 LKARTSISA

-526 KEAETVWE
+526 KKAETVWE

-584 SVTVSLGGQDFYGE
+584 SVTVLLGGQEFYGE
-598 KEVDNPD
+598 KEVENPD
-605 DPARGHTEVTDA
+605 APARGHTEVIDA

-637 NTVLTKQETIPAT
+637 NE
-650 GHTEVTDAAVAPT
+650 
-663 CTETGLTEG
+663 
-672 SHCSV
+672 
-677 CNTVLKAQEVIPA
+677 VLKAQE
-690 LGHTEV
+690 T
-696 TDAAVAPTCTQTG
+696 
-709 LTEGSHC
+709 
-716 SVCNTVLKAQE
+716 
-727 VIPALGHTEVT
+727 IPALGHTEVT

-764 KAQEVIPALGHTVVT
+764 KAQEVIPALGHTEVT

-789 TGKTEGKHCSVC
+789 SGKTEGKHCSVC

-833 KETRVCRRDS
+833 KEMRVCRRDS

-890 NEVTVLTG
+890 DEVTVLTG

-936 NGKFELSVTKQGASL
+936 NGKFELSVTKQGATL

>member
-22 TALGEDGTVT
+22 TALGAGCKPYAHAVDKGAETV
-32 KCSNCNSTNI
+32 
-42 YMNRTIWRNGKHCC
+42 W
-56 VYKCDDCRQ
+56 D
-65 ETYGSYVAC
+65 
-74 DVTMPT
+74 
-80 KCTEKATC
+80 
-88 PTCGKKYTG
+88 
-97 TTHNMPDEVSW
+97 W
-108 TWNNADGINLASV
+108 T
-121 AGAAACMDCRQ
+121 
-132 EFTTKAYSIGYKT
+132 
-145 TKNPTCKS
+145 
-153 NKEVTY
+153 
-159 TISGVMLGGRSYSP
+159 
-173 ATTLEIEGTATG
+173 
-185 RHSPI
+185 I
-190 PDKGKP
+190 PDKGFASVTVSARCKNCNEMISTTANSIAIQRTIGANCTESGKNVYWVTVSLGGQDFYGEKEVDNPNAPAKGHTPKTVWGKP
-196 ATCTEPGLTE
+196 ATCAEPGLTA
-206 GSHCYYCNEVLE
+206 GKVCLFCNEVLVKQE
-218 AQKEIPASG
+218 VIPKTD
-227 HLDVYASKLEQAATC
+227 HNKNNIVQTQAYVPYTC
-242 TQDGWTKE
+242 TEDGYTAEK
-250 TKCKNCG
+250 KCKACG
-257 QTVKERE
+257 QTVQERE

-279 AATCTQDGKKEGKHC
+279 AATCTK
-294 SVCKKVLVEQEV
+294 
-306 IPATGHKEVTDA
+306 
-318 AVAPT
+318 
-323 CTKVGWTEGSHC
+323 
-335 SVCNKELTAQTRIP
+335 
-349 AIGHA
+349 
-354 VAEGTEAVWVWHIP
+354 
-368 ENGGFASADVS
+368 
-379 AQCKNCKE
+379 
-387 MISTTANSIAIW
+387 
-399 HNINAT
+399 
-405 CTESGK
+405 
-411 NVYSVTV
+411 
-418 LLGGQE
+418 
-424 FYGEKEVK
+424 
-432 NPDAPAKGHTEV
+432 
-444 IDAAVAPTCTE
+444 

-526 KEAETVWE
+526 KKAETVWE

-598 KEVDNPD
+598 KEVENPD
-605 DPARGHTEVTDA
+605 APARGHTEVTDA

-626 GKTEGKHCSVC
+626 GKTEGSHCSVC
-637 NTVLTKQETIPAT
+637 NTVLKAQEVIPAT

-672 SHCSV
+672 KHCSV

-690 LGHTEV
+690 TGHTEV

-757 SVCNTVL
+757 SVCN
-764 KAQEVIPALGHTVVT
+764 
-779 DAAVAPTCTE
+779 
-789 TGKTEGKHCSVC
+789 
-801 NKILVMQEE
+801 KILVMQEE

-833 KETRVCRRDS
+833 KEMRVCRRDG

-890 NEVTVLTG
+890 DEVTVLTG

-936 NGKFELSVTKQGASL
+936 NGKFELSVTKQGATL

>member
-22 TALGEDGTVT
+22 TALGAEKCEHVMPDEAVWTWTPPATPGEGTASYTITAECT
-32 KCSNCNSTNI
+32 KCGKVFTGNG
-42 YMNRTIWRNGKHCC
+42 RAWIWDTEAATCTHNKFVTHKINHSLNGK
-56 VYKCDDCRQ
+56 
-65 ETYGSYVAC
+65 T
-74 DVTMPT
+74 
-80 KCTEKATC
+80 
-88 PTCGKKYTG
+88 YTG
-97 TTHNMPDEVSW
+97 TYRVEVPN
-108 TWNNADGINLASV
+108 T
-121 AGAAACMDCRQ
+121 MQ
-132 EFTTKAYSIGYKT
+132 EHTAEPVWGK
-145 TKNPTCKS
+145 
-153 NKEVTY
+153 
-159 TISGVMLGGRSYSP
+159 P
-173 ATTLEIEGTATG
+173 ATCAEAGLSYGERCKFCKKMLKEQTEIPKKTEHNNIIQTQ
-185 RHSPI
+185 
-190 PDKGKP
+190 KYKP
-196 ATCTEPGLTE
+196 ATCTEDG
-206 GSHCYYCNEVLE
+206 HE
-218 AQKEIPASG
+218 AEKQCQTCGTITKPATII
-227 HLDVYASKLEQAATC
+227 KAT
-242 TQDGWTKE
+242 
-250 TKCKNCG
+250 
-257 QTVKERE
+257 
-264 RIPAPGHKEVTDAAV
+264 GHKWVTDAAV
-279 AATCTQDGKKEGKHC
+279 AATCTQD
-294 SVCKKVLVEQEV
+294 
-306 IPATGHKEVTDA
+306 
-318 AVAPT
+318 
-323 CTKVGWTEGSHC
+323 
-335 SVCNKELTAQTRIP
+335 
-349 AIGHA
+349 
-354 VAEGTEAVWVWHIP
+354 
-368 ENGGFASADVS
+368 
-379 AQCKNCKE
+379 
-387 MISTTANSIAIW
+387 
-399 HNINAT
+399 
-405 CTESGK
+405 
-411 NVYSVTV
+411 
-418 LLGGQE
+418 
-424 FYGEKEVK
+424 
-432 NPDAPAKGHTEV
+432 
-444 IDAAVAPTCTE
+444 
-455 TGKTEG
+455 GKTEG

-626 GKTEGKHCSVC
+626 GKTEG
-637 NTVLTKQETIPAT
+637 
-650 GHTEVTDAAVAPT
+650 
-663 CTETGLTEG
+663 

-696 TDAAVAPTCTQTG
+696 TDAAVAPTCTKTG
-709 LTEGSHC
+709 LTAGKHC
-716 SVCNTVLKAQE
+716 SVCNTVLTKQE
-727 VIPALGHTEVT
+727 TVPATGHTEVT

-747 ESGKTEGKHC
+747 ES
-757 SVCNTVL
+757 
-764 KAQEVIPALGHTVVT
+764 
-779 DAAVAPTCTE
+779 
-789 TGKTEGKHCSVC
+789 GKTEGKHCSVC

-833 KETRVCRRDS
+833 KEMRVCRRDG

-890 NEVTVLTG
+890 DEVTVLTG

-936 NGKFELSVTKQGASL
+936 NGKFELSVTKQGATL

>member
-1 MKRIVQNLLAVFLL
+1 
-15 AVLLVPV
+15 
-22 TALGEDGTVT
+22 
-32 KCSNCNSTNI
+32 
-42 YMNRTIWRNGKHCC
+42 
-56 VYKCDDCRQ
+56 
-65 ETYGSYVAC
+65 
-74 DVTMPT
+74 
-80 KCTEKATC
+80 
-88 PTCGKKYTG
+88 
-97 TTHNMPDEVSW
+97 
-108 TWNNADGINLASV
+108 
-121 AGAAACMDCRQ
+121 MDCRQ

-264 RIPAPGHKEVTDAAV
+264 RIPAP
-279 AATCTQDGKKEGKHC
+279 
-294 SVCKKVLVEQEV
+294 
-306 IPATGHKEVTDA
+306 GHKEVTDA

-461 KHCSVCKEVL
+461 KHCSVCNEVL
-471 VKQETVP
+471 KAQEVIP
-478 ATGHKEVTDAAVAPT
+478 AT
-493 CTKNGLT
+493 
-500 EGSHCSKCGWV
+500 
-511 KQAQKPISA
+511 
-520 IGHAVE
+520 
-526 KEAETVWE
+526 
-534 WNIPADGSFA
+534 
-544 SVKVSAQCKNCN
+544 
-556 DTISTTANNATY
+556 
-568 WHSINATCTES
+568 
-579 GKNVY
+579 
-584 SVTVSLGGQDFYGE
+584 
-598 KEVDNPD
+598 
-605 DPARGHTEVTDA
+605 GHTEVTDA

-626 GKTEGKHCSVC
+626 GKTEGK
-637 NTVLTKQETIPAT
+637 
-650 GHTEVTDAAVAPT
+650 
-663 CTETGLTEG
+663 
-672 SHCSV
+672 
-677 CNTVLKAQEVIPA
+677 
-690 LGHTEV
+690 
-696 TDAAVAPTCTQTG
+696 
-709 LTEGSHC
+709 HC

-747 ESGKTEGKHC
+747 ETGKTEGKHC

-764 KAQEVIPALGHTVVT
+764 KAQEVIPATGHTEVT

-789 TGKTEGKHCSVC
+789 SGKTEGKHCSVC

-810 IPADGHEWGEWFVTE
+810 ILADGHEWGEWFVTE

-833 KETRVCRRDS
+833 KEMRVCRRDS

-890 NEVTVLTG
+890 DEVTVLTG

-936 NGKFELSVTKQGASL
+936 NGKFELSVTKQGATL

>member
-22 TALGEDGTVT
+22 TALGAGCKPYAHAVDKGAETV
-32 KCSNCNSTNI
+32 
-42 YMNRTIWRNGKHCC
+42 W
-56 VYKCDDCRQ
+56 D
-65 ETYGSYVAC
+65 
-74 DVTMPT
+74 
-80 KCTEKATC
+80 
-88 PTCGKKYTG
+88 
-97 TTHNMPDEVSW
+97 W
-108 TWNNADGINLASV
+108 T
-121 AGAAACMDCRQ
+121 
-132 EFTTKAYSIGYKT
+132 
-145 TKNPTCKS
+145 
-153 NKEVTY
+153 
-159 TISGVMLGGRSYSP
+159 
-173 ATTLEIEGTATG
+173 
-185 RHSPI
+185 I
-190 PDKGKP
+190 PDKGFASVTVSARCKNCNEMISTTANSIAIQRTIGANCTESGKNVYWVTVSLGGQDFYGEKEVDNPNAPAKGHTPKTVWGKP
-196 ATCTEPGLTE
+196 ATCAEPGLTA
-206 GSHCYYCNEVLE
+206 GKVCLFCNEVLVKQE
-218 AQKEIPASG
+218 VIPKTD
-227 HLDVYASKLEQAATC
+227 HNKNNIVQTQAYVPYTC
-242 TQDGWTKE
+242 TEDGYTAEK
-250 TKCKNCG
+250 KCKTCG
-257 QTVKERE
+257 QTVQERE

-279 AATCTQDGKKEGKHC
+279 AATCTK
-294 SVCKKVLVEQEV
+294 
-306 IPATGHKEVTDA
+306 
-318 AVAPT
+318 
-323 CTKVGWTEGSHC
+323 
-335 SVCNKELTAQTRIP
+335 
-349 AIGHA
+349 
-354 VAEGTEAVWVWHIP
+354 
-368 ENGGFASADVS
+368 
-379 AQCKNCKE
+379 
-387 MISTTANSIAIW
+387 
-399 HNINAT
+399 
-405 CTESGK
+405 
-411 NVYSVTV
+411 
-418 LLGGQE
+418 
-424 FYGEKEVK
+424 
-432 NPDAPAKGHTEV
+432 
-444 IDAAVAPTCTE
+444 

-526 KEAETVWE
+526 KKAETVWE

-584 SVTVSLGGQDFYGE
+584 SVTVLLGGQEFYGE
-598 KEVDNPD
+598 KEVNNPN

-626 GKTEGKHCSVC
+626 GLTEGK
-637 NTVLTKQETIPAT
+637 
-650 GHTEVTDAAVAPT
+650 
-663 CTETGLTEG
+663 
-672 SHCSV
+672 HCSV

-690 LGHTEV
+690 TGHKEV

-709 LTEGSHC
+709 LTEGKHC
-716 SVCNTVLKAQE
+716 SVCNTVLVKQETVPATGHTEVTDVAVAPTCTETGLTEGKHCSVCNEVLKAQE

-747 ESGKTEGKHC
+747 ES
-757 SVCNTVL
+757 
-764 KAQEVIPALGHTVVT
+764 
-779 DAAVAPTCTE
+779 
-789 TGKTEGKHCSVC
+789 GKTEGKHCSVC

-833 KETRVCRRDS
+833 KEMRVCHRDG

-890 NEVTVLTG
+890 DEVTVLTG

-936 NGKFELSVTKQGASL
+936 NGKFELSVTKQGATL

>member
-22 TALGEDGTVT
+22 TALGAGCKPYAHAVDKGAETV
-32 KCSNCNSTNI
+32 
-42 YMNRTIWRNGKHCC
+42 W
-56 VYKCDDCRQ
+56 D
-65 ETYGSYVAC
+65 
-74 DVTMPT
+74 
-80 KCTEKATC
+80 
-88 PTCGKKYTG
+88 
-97 TTHNMPDEVSW
+97 W
-108 TWNNADGINLASV
+108 T
-121 AGAAACMDCRQ
+121 
-132 EFTTKAYSIGYKT
+132 
-145 TKNPTCKS
+145 
-153 NKEVTY
+153 
-159 TISGVMLGGRSYSP
+159 
-173 ATTLEIEGTATG
+173 
-185 RHSPI
+185 I
-190 PDKGKP
+190 PDKGFASVTVSARCKNCNEMISTTANSIAIQRTIGANCTESGKNVYWVTVSLGGQDFYGEKEVDNPNAPAKGHTPKTVWGKP
-196 ATCTEPGLTE
+196 ATCAEPGLTA
-206 GSHCYYCNEVLE
+206 GKVCLFCNEVLVKQE
-218 AQKEIPASG
+218 VIPKTD
-227 HLDVYASKLEQAATC
+227 HNKNNIVQTQAYVPYTC
-242 TQDGWTKE
+242 TEDGYTAEK
-250 TKCKNCG
+250 KCKTCG
-257 QTVKERE
+257 QTVQERE

-279 AATCTQDGKKEGKHC
+279 AATCTK
-294 SVCKKVLVEQEV
+294 
-306 IPATGHKEVTDA
+306 
-318 AVAPT
+318 
-323 CTKVGWTEGSHC
+323 
-335 SVCNKELTAQTRIP
+335 
-349 AIGHA
+349 
-354 VAEGTEAVWVWHIP
+354 
-368 ENGGFASADVS
+368 
-379 AQCKNCKE
+379 
-387 MISTTANSIAIW
+387 
-399 HNINAT
+399 
-405 CTESGK
+405 
-411 NVYSVTV
+411 
-418 LLGGQE
+418 
-424 FYGEKEVK
+424 
-432 NPDAPAKGHTEV
+432 
-444 IDAAVAPTCTE
+444 

-568 WHSINATCTES
+568 WHSINATCTKD

-598 KEVDNPD
+598 KEVENPN
-605 DPARGHTEVTDA
+605 DPARGHTEVIDAAVAPTCTETGKTEGKHCSVCNTVLKAQEVIPATGHTEVTDA

-637 NTVLTKQETIPAT
+637 NE
-650 GHTEVTDAAVAPT
+650 
-663 CTETGLTEG
+663 
-672 SHCSV
+672 
-677 CNTVLKAQEVIPA
+677 
-690 LGHTEV
+690 
-696 TDAAVAPTCTQTG
+696 
-709 LTEGSHC
+709 
-716 SVCNTVLKAQE
+716 VLKAQE

-747 ESGKTEGKHC
+747 E
-757 SVCNTVL
+757 
-764 KAQEVIPALGHTVVT
+764 
-779 DAAVAPTCTE
+779 
-789 TGKTEGKHCSVC
+789 TGLTEGKHCSVC

-890 NEVTVLTG
+890 DEVTVLTG

-936 NGKFELSVTKQGASL
+936 NGKFELSVTKQGATL

>member
-108 TWNNADGINLASV
+108 TWNNADGKNMASV
-121 AGAAACMDCRQ
+121 TGTAKCIDCGKTFEKTRYSIAYKI
-132 EFTTKAYSIGYKT
+132 TTK
-145 TKNPTCKS
+145 PTCQLNQK
-153 NKEVTY
+153 VTY
-159 TISGVMLGGRSYSP
+159 APQDGVTLGGRRYSP
-173 ATTLEIEGTATG
+173 SFTVEIPNTATG
-185 RHSPI
+185 RHFPI

-196 ATCTEPGLTE
+196 ATCTEPGLTS
-206 GSHCYYCNEVLE
+206 GSHCYDCNKVLE

-279 AATCTQDGKKEGKHC
+279 AATCTK
-294 SVCKKVLVEQEV
+294 
-306 IPATGHKEVTDA
+306 
-318 AVAPT
+318 
-323 CTKVGWTEGSHC
+323 
-335 SVCNKELTAQTRIP
+335 
-349 AIGHA
+349 
-354 VAEGTEAVWVWHIP
+354 
-368 ENGGFASADVS
+368 
-379 AQCKNCKE
+379 
-387 MISTTANSIAIW
+387 
-399 HNINAT
+399 
-405 CTESGK
+405 
-411 NVYSVTV
+411 
-418 LLGGQE
+418 
-424 FYGEKEVK
+424 
-432 NPDAPAKGHTEV
+432 
-444 IDAAVAPTCTE
+444 

-471 VKQETVP
+471 VEQETIP

-526 KEAETVWE
+526 KKAETVWE

-584 SVTVSLGGQDFYGE
+584 SITVSLGGQDFYGE
-598 KEVDNPD
+598 KEVKNPD
-605 DPARGHTEVTDA
+605 APARGHTEVIDA

-637 NTVLTKQETIPAT
+637 NTVLVKQETVPAT
-650 GHTEVTDAAVAPT
+650 GHTVVTDAAIAPT
-663 CTETGLTEG
+663 CTETGL
-672 SHCSV
+672 
-677 CNTVLKAQEVIPA
+677 
-690 LGHTEV
+690 
-696 TDAAVAPTCTQTG
+696 
-709 LTEGSHC
+709 
-716 SVCNTVLKAQE
+716 
-727 VIPALGHTEVT
+727 
-738 DAAVAPTCT
+738 
-747 ESGKTEGKHC
+747 TEGKHC

-764 KAQEVIPALGHTVVT
+764 KAQEVIPATGHTEVT

-789 TGKTEGKHCSVC
+789 SGKTEGKHCSVC

-833 KETRVCRRDS
+833 KEMRVCRRDS

-890 NEVTVLTG
+890 DEVTVLTG

-936 NGKFELSVTKQGASL
+936 NGKFELSVTKQGATL

>member
-22 TALGEDGTVT
+22 TALGAGCKPYAHAVDKGAETV
-32 KCSNCNSTNI
+32 
-42 YMNRTIWRNGKHCC
+42 W
-56 VYKCDDCRQ
+56 D
-65 ETYGSYVAC
+65 
-74 DVTMPT
+74 
-80 KCTEKATC
+80 
-88 PTCGKKYTG
+88 
-97 TTHNMPDEVSW
+97 W
-108 TWNNADGINLASV
+108 T
-121 AGAAACMDCRQ
+121 
-132 EFTTKAYSIGYKT
+132 
-145 TKNPTCKS
+145 
-153 NKEVTY
+153 
-159 TISGVMLGGRSYSP
+159 
-173 ATTLEIEGTATG
+173 
-185 RHSPI
+185 I
-190 PDKGKP
+190 PDKGFASVTVSARCKNCNEMISTTANSIAIQRTIGANCTESGKNVYWVTVSLGGQDFYGEKEVDNPNAPAKGHTPKTVWGKP
-196 ATCTEPGLTE
+196 ATCAEPGLTA
-206 GSHCYYCNEVLE
+206 GKVCLFCNEVLVKQE
-218 AQKEIPASG
+218 VIPKTD
-227 HLDVYASKLEQAATC
+227 HNKNNIVQTQAYVPYTC
-242 TQDGWTKE
+242 TEDGYTAEK
-250 TKCKNCG
+250 KCKTCG
-257 QTVKERE
+257 QTVQERE

-279 AATCTQDGKKEGKHC
+279 AATCTK
-294 SVCKKVLVEQEV
+294 
-306 IPATGHKEVTDA
+306 
-318 AVAPT
+318 
-323 CTKVGWTEGSHC
+323 
-335 SVCNKELTAQTRIP
+335 
-349 AIGHA
+349 
-354 VAEGTEAVWVWHIP
+354 
-368 ENGGFASADVS
+368 
-379 AQCKNCKE
+379 
-387 MISTTANSIAIW
+387 
-399 HNINAT
+399 
-405 CTESGK
+405 
-411 NVYSVTV
+411 
-418 LLGGQE
+418 
-424 FYGEKEVK
+424 
-432 NPDAPAKGHTEV
+432 
-444 IDAAVAPTCTE
+444 

-637 NTVLTKQETIPAT
+637 NTVL
-650 GHTEVTDAAVAPT
+650 
-663 CTETGLTEG
+663 
-672 SHCSV
+672 
-677 CNTVLKAQEVIPA
+677 KAQEVIPA
-690 LGHTEV
+690 TGHTEV

-757 SVCNTVL
+757 SVCN
-764 KAQEVIPALGHTVVT
+764 
-779 DAAVAPTCTE
+779 
-789 TGKTEGKHCSVC
+789 
-801 NKILVMQEE
+801 KILVMQEE

-833 KETRVCRRDS
+833 KEMRVCRRDS

-890 NEVTVLTG
+890 DEVTVLTG

-936 NGKFELSVTKQGASL
+936 NGKFELSVTKQGATL

>member
-22 TALGEDGTVT
+22 TALGAGCKPYAHAVDKGAETV
-32 KCSNCNSTNI
+32 
-42 YMNRTIWRNGKHCC
+42 W
-56 VYKCDDCRQ
+56 D
-65 ETYGSYVAC
+65 
-74 DVTMPT
+74 
-80 KCTEKATC
+80 
-88 PTCGKKYTG
+88 
-97 TTHNMPDEVSW
+97 W
-108 TWNNADGINLASV
+108 T
-121 AGAAACMDCRQ
+121 
-132 EFTTKAYSIGYKT
+132 
-145 TKNPTCKS
+145 
-153 NKEVTY
+153 
-159 TISGVMLGGRSYSP
+159 
-173 ATTLEIEGTATG
+173 
-185 RHSPI
+185 I
-190 PDKGKP
+190 PDKGFASVTVSARCKNCNEMISTTANSIAIQRTIGANCTESGKNVYWVTVSLGGQDFYGEKEVDNPNAPAKGHTPKTVWGKP
-196 ATCTEPGLTE
+196 ATCAEPGLTA
-206 GSHCYYCNEVLE
+206 GKVCLFCNEVLVKQE
-218 AQKEIPASG
+218 VIPKTD
-227 HLDVYASKLEQAATC
+227 HNKNNIVQTQAYVPYTC
-242 TQDGWTKE
+242 TEDGYTAEK
-250 TKCKNCG
+250 KCKTCG
-257 QTVKERE
+257 QTVQERE
-264 RIPAPGHKEVTDAAV
+264 RIPAPGHTEVTDAAV
-279 AATCTQDGKKEGKHC
+279 AATCTK
-294 SVCKKVLVEQEV
+294 
-306 IPATGHKEVTDA
+306 
-318 AVAPT
+318 
-323 CTKVGWTEGSHC
+323 
-335 SVCNKELTAQTRIP
+335 
-349 AIGHA
+349 
-354 VAEGTEAVWVWHIP
+354 
-368 ENGGFASADVS
+368 
-379 AQCKNCKE
+379 
-387 MISTTANSIAIW
+387 
-399 HNINAT
+399 
-405 CTESGK
+405 
-411 NVYSVTV
+411 
-418 LLGGQE
+418 
-424 FYGEKEVK
+424 
-432 NPDAPAKGHTEV
+432 
-444 IDAAVAPTCTE
+444 

-526 KEAETVWE
+526 KKAETVWE

-584 SVTVSLGGQDFYGE
+584 SVTVLLGGQEFYGE
-598 KEVDNPD
+598 KEVNNPN

-637 NTVLTKQETIPAT
+637 NTVL
-650 GHTEVTDAAVAPT
+650 
-663 CTETGLTEG
+663 
-672 SHCSV
+672 
-677 CNTVLKAQEVIPA
+677 KAQEVIPA
-690 LGHTEV
+690 TGHTEV

-757 SVCNTVL
+757 SVCN
-764 KAQEVIPALGHTVVT
+764 
-779 DAAVAPTCTE
+779 
-789 TGKTEGKHCSVC
+789 
-801 NKILVMQEE
+801 KILVMQEE

-833 KETRVCRRDS
+833 KEMRVCRRDG

-890 NEVTVLTG
+890 DEVTVLTG

-936 NGKFELSVTKQGASL
+936 NGKFELSVTKQGATL

>member
-22 TALGEDGTVT
+22 TALGEE
-32 KCSNCNSTNI
+32 CN
-42 YMNRTIWRNGKHCC
+42 
-56 VYKCDDCRQ
+56 
-65 ETYGSYVAC
+65 
-74 DVTMPT
+74 
-80 KCTEKATC
+80 
-88 PTCGKKYTG
+88 
-97 TTHNMPDEVSW
+97 
-108 TWNNADGINLASV
+108 
-121 AGAAACMDCRQ
+121 
-132 EFTTKAYSIGYKT
+132 
-145 TKNPTCKS
+145 
-153 NKEVTY
+153 
-159 TISGVMLGGRSYSP
+159 
-173 ATTLEIEGTATG
+173 
-185 RHSPI
+185 
-190 PDKGKP
+190 
-196 ATCTEPGLTE
+196 
-206 GSHCYYCNEVLE
+206 
-218 AQKEIPASG
+218 
-227 HLDVYASKLEQAATC
+227 
-242 TQDGWTKE
+242 
-250 TKCKNCG
+250 
-257 QTVKERE
+257 
-264 RIPAPGHKEVTDAAV
+264 
-279 AATCTQDGKKEGKHC
+279 
-294 SVCKKVLVEQEV
+294 
-306 IPATGHKEVTDA
+306 
-318 AVAPT
+318 
-323 CTKVGWTEGSHC
+323 
-335 SVCNKELTAQTRIP
+335 
-349 AIGHA
+349 HA

-387 MISTTANSIAIW
+387 MISTTANSIAIQSTIGA
-399 HNINAT
+399 N

-418 LLGGQE
+418 SLGGQD
-424 FYGEKEVK
+424 FYGEKEVD
-432 NPDAPAKGHTEV
+432 NPNAPAKGHTPKTVWGKPATCAEPGLTAGKVCLFCSEVLVKQEVIPKTDHNKNNIVQTQKYKPYTCTEDGYTAEKKCTTCGQIVQKRERLKAPGHTVV
-444 IDAAVAPTCTE
+444 IDAAVAPTCTKD
-455 TGKTEG
+455 GKTEG
-461 KHCSVCKEVL
+461 KHCRVCREVL

-526 KEAETVWE
+526 KKAETVWE

-598 KEVDNPD
+598 KEVENPD
-605 DPARGHTEVTDA
+605 DPARGHTEVIDA

-626 GKTEGKHCSVC
+626 GKTEGTHCNVC
-637 NTVLTKQETIPAT
+637 NE
-650 GHTEVTDAAVAPT
+650 
-663 CTETGLTEG
+663 
-672 SHCSV
+672 
-677 CNTVLKAQEVIPA
+677 VLKAQEVIPA

-696 TDAAVAPTCTQTG
+696 TDAAVAPTCTETG
-709 LTEGSHC
+709 KTEGKHC

-757 SVCNTVL
+757 SVCN
-764 KAQEVIPALGHTVVT
+764 
-779 DAAVAPTCTE
+779 
-789 TGKTEGKHCSVC
+789 
-801 NKILVMQEE
+801 KILVMQEE

-833 KETRVCRRDS
+833 KEMRVCRRDS

-890 NEVTVLTG
+890 DEVTVLTG

-936 NGKFELSVTKQGASL
+936 NGKFELSVTKQGATL

>member
-32 KCSNCNSTNI
+32 ECSNCNSTNI
-42 YMNRTIWRNGKHCC
+42 YVTRKNWYNGKHRC
-56 VYKCDDCRQ
+56 VYKCSDCKN
-65 ETYGSYVAC
+65 ETYGSYVPC

-80 KCTEKATC
+80 GCTETATC
-88 PTCGKKYTG
+88 PTCGHKYTG

-108 TWNNADGINLASV
+108 TWNNADGKNMASV
-121 AGAAACMDCRQ
+121 TGTAKCIDCGKTIEKTRYSIAYKI
-132 EFTTKAYSIGYKT
+132 TTK
-145 TKNPTCKS
+145 PTCQL
-153 NKEVTY
+153 NQEVTY
-159 TISGVMLGGRSYSP
+159 APQDGVTLGGRRYSP
-173 ATTLEIEGTATG
+173 SFTVEIPNTKTD
-185 RHSPI
+185 HFPI
-190 PDKGKP
+190 RDKGKP
-196 ATCTEPGLTE
+196 ATCTEDGLTE
-206 GSHCYYCNEVLE
+206 GSHCYYCNKVLE
-218 AQKEIPASG
+218 AQEAVPASG

-257 QTVKERE
+257 QTVQERE

-294 SVCKKVLVEQEV
+294 SVCKEVLVEQEV
-306 IPATGHKEVTDA
+306 I
-318 AVAPT
+318 
-323 CTKVGWTEGSHC
+323 
-335 SVCNKELTAQTRIP
+335 
-349 AIGHA
+349 
-354 VAEGTEAVWVWHIP
+354 
-368 ENGGFASADVS
+368 
-379 AQCKNCKE
+379 
-387 MISTTANSIAIW
+387 
-399 HNINAT
+399 
-405 CTESGK
+405 
-411 NVYSVTV
+411 
-418 LLGGQE
+418 
-424 FYGEKEVK
+424 
-432 NPDAPAKGHTEV
+432 
-444 IDAAVAPTCTE
+444 
-455 TGKTEG
+455 
-461 KHCSVCKEVL
+461 
-471 VKQETVP
+471 P

-526 KEAETVWE
+526 KKAETVWE

-584 SVTVSLGGQDFYGE
+584 SVTVLLGGQEFYGE
-598 KEVDNPD
+598 KEVNNPN

-637 NTVLTKQETIPAT
+637 NTVL
-650 GHTEVTDAAVAPT
+650 
-663 CTETGLTEG
+663 
-672 SHCSV
+672 
-677 CNTVLKAQEVIPA
+677 KAQEVIPA
-690 LGHTEV
+690 LGHTE
-696 TDAAVAPTCTQTG
+696 
-709 LTEGSHC
+709 
-716 SVCNTVLKAQE
+716 
-727 VIPALGHTEVT
+727 
-738 DAAVAPTCT
+738 
-747 ESGKTEGKHC
+747 
-757 SVCNTVL
+757 
-764 KAQEVIPALGHTVVT
+764 VT

-833 KETRVCRRDS
+833 KEMRVCRRDS

-890 NEVTVLTG
+890 DEVTVLTG

-936 NGKFELSVTKQGASL
+936 NGKFELSVTKQGATL

>member
-22 TALGEDGTVT
+22 TALGAGCKPYAHAVDKGAETV
-32 KCSNCNSTNI
+32 
-42 YMNRTIWRNGKHCC
+42 W
-56 VYKCDDCRQ
+56 D
-65 ETYGSYVAC
+65 
-74 DVTMPT
+74 
-80 KCTEKATC
+80 
-88 PTCGKKYTG
+88 
-97 TTHNMPDEVSW
+97 W
-108 TWNNADGINLASV
+108 T
-121 AGAAACMDCRQ
+121 
-132 EFTTKAYSIGYKT
+132 
-145 TKNPTCKS
+145 
-153 NKEVTY
+153 
-159 TISGVMLGGRSYSP
+159 
-173 ATTLEIEGTATG
+173 
-185 RHSPI
+185 I
-190 PDKGKP
+190 PDKGFASVTVSARCKNCNEMISTTANSIAIQRTIGANCTESGKNVYWVTVSLGGQDFYGEKEVDNPNAPAKGHTPKTVWGKP
-196 ATCTEPGLTE
+196 ATCAEPGLTA
-206 GSHCYYCNEVLE
+206 GKVCLFCNEVLVKQE
-218 AQKEIPASG
+218 VIPKTD
-227 HLDVYASKLEQAATC
+227 HNKNNIVQTQAYVPYTC
-242 TQDGWTKE
+242 TEDGYTAEK
-250 TKCKNCG
+250 KCKTCG
-257 QTVKERE
+257 QTVQERE

-279 AATCTQDGKKEGKHC
+279 AATCTK
-294 SVCKKVLVEQEV
+294 
-306 IPATGHKEVTDA
+306 
-318 AVAPT
+318 
-323 CTKVGWTEGSHC
+323 
-335 SVCNKELTAQTRIP
+335 
-349 AIGHA
+349 
-354 VAEGTEAVWVWHIP
+354 
-368 ENGGFASADVS
+368 
-379 AQCKNCKE
+379 
-387 MISTTANSIAIW
+387 
-399 HNINAT
+399 
-405 CTESGK
+405 
-411 NVYSVTV
+411 
-418 LLGGQE
+418 
-424 FYGEKEVK
+424 
-432 NPDAPAKGHTEV
+432 
-444 IDAAVAPTCTE
+444 

-526 KEAETVWE
+526 KKAETVWE

-584 SVTVSLGGQDFYGE
+584 SVTVLLGGQEFYGE
-598 KEVDNPD
+598 KEVNNPN

-617 AVAPTCTET
+617 AVAPTCTETGLTEGKHCSVCNTVLKAQEVIPATGHTEVTDAAVAATCTKT

-672 SHCSV
+672 KHCSV
-677 CNTVLKAQEVIPA
+677 CNTVLVKQETVPA
-690 LGHTEV
+690 TGHTEV
-696 TDAAVAPTCTQTG
+696 TDVAVAPTCTETG
-709 LTEGSHC
+709 LTEGKHC

-757 SVCNTVL
+757 SVCN
-764 KAQEVIPALGHTVVT
+764 
-779 DAAVAPTCTE
+779 
-789 TGKTEGKHCSVC
+789 
-801 NKILVMQEE
+801 KILVMQEE

-833 KETRVCRRDS
+833 KEMRVCRRDS

-890 NEVTVLTG
+890 DEVTVLTG

-936 NGKFELSVTKQGASL
+936 NGKFELSVTKQGATL